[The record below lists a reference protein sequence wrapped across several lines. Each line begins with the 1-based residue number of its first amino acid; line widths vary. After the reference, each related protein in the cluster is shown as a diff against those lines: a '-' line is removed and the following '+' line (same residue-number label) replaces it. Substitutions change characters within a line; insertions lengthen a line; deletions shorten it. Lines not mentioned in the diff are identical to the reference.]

1 MGALPKIDARRFLQ
15 RGQTADA
22 SSLIMPGGARMTS
35 LSLDQTASAAVGAI
49 KRTNF
54 RWWIVVMLFVV
65 TSVNYADRAV
75 LAITGPV
82 LSKELGINAA
92 QMGFI
97 FSAFGWS
104 YVLGQLPGGWLLDR
118 FGTRV
123 VYALSIFVW
132 SLVTILQGFVGFFA
146 GATAVAVLFALRFAV
161 GFAEAPSFPGNSR
174 TVAAWFPRQERAT
187 AAAIFNSAQYFA
199 TVIFAPIMGWITQSA
214 GWPWAFGFMGGLG
227 IVVSAIWLKVVRAP
241 AIHPLVNDAEREYIA
256 EGGGLVNMDSPAPA
270 AASAKDGAKWDY
282 IRQMFANRM
291 MVGIFIGQ
299 FCINALTYFFITW
312 FPVYLVKERGL
323 SILKAG
329 FIASV
334 PAICGFAGGILGGLI
349 SDWLLKRG
357 YSLSVARKTPIV
369 MGMLLSMSMVACN
382 YTDQVPVVVFF
393 MALAFFGKGIGALGW
408 AVMSDCAPKEITG
421 LAGGVFNMCGNIS
434 SITTPIIIGYIVQTT
449 GSFNGALVFVA
460 ANGLIAAI
468 SYLLV
473 VGEIKRMELR
483 K

>member
-1 MGALPKIDARRFLQ
+1 
-15 RGQTADA
+15 
-22 SSLIMPGGARMTS
+22 MTS
-35 LSLDQTASAAVGAI
+35 IPLDEKGPASVAGGV
-49 KRTNF
+49 KKTNF

-65 TSVNYADRAV
+65 TSINYADRAV

-82 LSKELGINAA
+82 LSKDLGINSA

-97 FSAFGWS
+97 FSAFGWA

-118 FGTRV
+118 FGSRV
-123 VYALSIFVW
+123 VYALSIFTW
-132 SLVTILQGFVGFFA
+132 SLVTVMQGFVGFFA
-146 GATAVAVLFALRFAV
+146 GATAVLVLFALRFAV
-161 GFAEAPSFPGNSR
+161 GIAESPSFPGNSR
-174 TVAAWFPRQERAT
+174 VVAAWFPRQERAT

-199 TVIFAPIMGWITQSA
+199 TVIFAPIMGFITQNA

-227 IVVSAIWLKVVRAP
+227 IIVSAIWLKVIRAP
-241 AIHPLVNDAEREYIA
+241 SVHPAVNKAELDYIA
-256 EGGGLVNMDSPAPA
+256 EGGGLINMDSPTA
-270 AASAKDGAKWDY
+270 ATSKSDGAKWDY
-282 IRQMFANRM
+282 IRQMFKSRM
-291 MVGIFIGQ
+291 MVGIFLGQ

-323 SILKAG
+323 SILNAG
-329 FIASV
+329 IIASV
-334 PAICGFAGGILGGLI
+334 PAICGFVGGILGGVI

-357 YSLSVARKTPIV
+357 WSLSVARKTPIV
-369 MGMLLSMSMVACN
+369 TGMLLSMAMVFCN

-421 LAGGVFNMCGNIS
+421 LAGGVFNMCGNLS
-434 SITTPIIIGYIVQTT
+434 SISTPIIIGYIVQNT

-468 SYLLV
+468 SYLV
-473 VGEIKRMELR
+473 IVGEIKRMEL
-483 K
+483 KK

>member
-1 MGALPKIDARRFLQ
+1 MANLAVSASEVR
-15 RGQTADA
+15 AAA
-22 SSLIMPGGARMTS
+22 SSYAT
-35 LSLDQTASAAVGAI
+35 
-49 KRTNF
+49 KTNF

-65 TSVNYADRAV
+65 TSINYADRAV
-75 LAITGPV
+75 LAIAGPV

-97 FSAFGWS
+97 FSAFGWA
-104 YVLGQLPGGWLLDR
+104 YVVGQLPGGWLLDR
-118 FGTRV
+118 FGSRMI
-123 VYALSIFVW
+123 YALSIFTW
-132 SLVTILQGFVGFFA
+132 SLVTIMQGFVGFFA
-146 GATAVAVLFALRFAV
+146 GVTAVTVLFALRFAV
-161 GFAEAPSFPGNSR
+161 GLAESPSFPGNSR
-174 TVAAWFPRQERAT
+174 VVAAWFPRQERAT

-199 TVIFAPIMGWITQSA
+199 TVIFAPIMGFITQSA
-214 GWPWAFGFMGGLG
+214 GWPWAFGFMGALG
-227 IVVSAIWLKVVRAP
+227 IIVSALWLKVIKAP
-241 AIHPLVNDAEREYIA
+241 AVHPAVNDAERVYIA
-256 EGGGLVNMDSPAPA
+256 EGGGLVTMDSPTA
-270 AASAKDGAKWDY
+270 AVASKADGAKWDH
-282 IRQMFANRM
+282 IRQMFGNRM
-291 MVGIFIGQ
+291 MNGIFLGQ

-323 SILKAG
+323 SILNAG
-329 FIASV
+329 FVASI
-334 PAICGFAGGILGGLI
+334 PAVCGFVGGILGGLI

-369 MGMLLSMSMVACN
+369 LGMLLSMSMVACN
-382 YTDQVPVVVFF
+382 YTNDVPVVVFF

-408 AVMSDCAPKEITG
+408 AVMSDAAPKEITG

-460 ANGLIAAI
+460 ANGLIAAA

-473 VGEIKRMELR
+473 VGEIKRMEL